1 MWRHLPLN
9 DVHPTA
15 QLAAEASEAA
25 AAQGKFWEMY
35 DTLLAHQEALSMRDL
50 VRYARELDLDIERF
64 TDELRRRE
72 YTPRV
77 SEDVASADESAVSG
91 TPTFF
96 INGRRH
102 YGVYDINTLTERYAP
117 PRTEPSSSSPP
128 HQASAAQDWMVA
140 QCGAGDPRGLVT
152 PPMVESPHSR
162 PGSRVSISCSSHP
175 LPSGSSKE
183 AHVK

>member
-1 MWRHLPLN
+1 MRYVWRHLPLN

-35 DTLLAHQEALSMRDL
+35 DTLLRHQEALSMRDL
-50 VRYARELDLDIERF
+50 VRYARDLDLDIDRF

-77 SEDVASADESAVSG
+77 SEDVTSADESGVSG

-102 YGVYDINTLTERYAP
+102 YGVYDIDTLTDEVRAAKTRAQQLSYTAMP
-117 PRTEPSSSSPP
+117 QMEETPS
-128 HQASAAQDWMVA
+128 
-140 QCGAGDPRGLVT
+140 
-152 PPMVESPHSR
+152 
-162 PGSRVSISCSSHP
+162 
-175 LPSGSSKE
+175 
-183 AHVK
+183 